1 MRGSVARWTVAVL
14 LVAASLTAGLAAADA
29 AGLQEENETTSDK
42 DELSLEELRRDG
54 RSYSDA
60 PPSVRIDTD
69 AERMWWVNHFPASEV
84 MVDTEEE
91 NGQYLKPGETVDRPS
106 VFLRTIKAS
115 EGTETHTVRIAYYNI
130 EERTVTVN
138 GTTTTREV
146 ATNVTVQEQ
155 QVEVGPGWPKIEVP
169 LRDIEGQRHVTMWI
183 EGSQSENLRWTFKY
197 DPVATSESVAI
208 STQGDYLSKV
218 TLEFLLPIVIGAFG
232 AGMAARRLIQKA
244 GIGPQWGYFWWSVG
258 IGSVTFAVVLSQ
270 FASIA
275 ELLAHA
281 PILAAGWVSI
291 IIGIVVLETYQTN
304 VKRVLFMQPVIQESE
319 SPSGDK
325 AVDAPFGHMVE
336 ERLVT
341 MPDGWDA
348 LVRPGLI
355 PFLSR
360 CFGGAA
366 RLYTESEDGERKEIQ
381 TRLELPKSRWDE
393 IVFVDDEA
401 STVLDYQPES
411 WTLDFPD
418 VETLS
423 DGIKF
428 LTIGAVVAMVALSL
442 SEWLGTAW
450 GVGLAVIA
458 LAVVLLEPVD
468 GHARV
473 NPAPA
478 HARQAMMT
486 ALYLSTELDD
496 AKTIDEARSK
506 IIEQQATRQQDID
519 AALET
524 QDSTL
529 IESMFGNDDDDLRR
543 ELEQDVEGADTEA
556 VADD

>member
-1 MRGSVARWTVAVL
+1 MRGSVARWTVALL
-14 LVAASLTAGLAAADA
+14 LVAASLTAGLAAADVA
-29 AGLQEENETTSDK
+29 TSAQENETTSDK
-42 DELSLEELRRDG
+42 DELSLGELRRDG

-69 AERMWWVNHFPASEV
+69 ADRMWWVNHFPASEV

-106 VFLRTIKAS
+106 VYLRTIKAS
-115 EGTETHTVRIAYYNI
+115 EGMETYTVRIAYYNV
-130 EERTVTVN
+130 EQRAGPN
-138 GTTTTREV
+138 GTTREV

-155 QVEVGPGWPKIEVP
+155 QVEIGPGWPRVEVP
-169 LRDIEGQRHVTMWI
+169 LRDIEGQRQVTMWI

-281 PILAAGWVSI
+281 PVLAAGWVSL

-304 VKRVLFMQPVIQESE
+304 VKRVLFMQPVLQESE

-341 MPDGWDA
+341 MLDGWDA

-366 RLYTESEDGERKEIQ
+366 RLYTGSEDGERKEIQ

-401 STVLDYQPES
+401 RTVLDYEPES
-411 WTLDFPD
+411 WTLDFPEI
-418 VETLS
+418 ETIS
-423 DGIKF
+423 DGVKL

-450 GVGLAVIA
+450 GVGLAVTA

-478 HARQAMMT
+478 HSRQAMMT

-506 IIEQQATRQQDID
+506 IIEQQATKQQDID
-519 AALET
+519 SALEQ
-524 QDSTL
+524 QDSTM
-529 IESMFGNDDDDLRR
+529 IETMFGDDDTELRR
-543 ELEQDVEGADTEA
+543 ELEREVEGSDEPEEA